1 VQEPERTD
9 IYFRTPASR
18 KLVELIEK
26 NADELT
32 RRYLSDVQQHPR
44 MATYR
49 DFDRKEIYTRAFR
62 VYSQLGKWISQ
73 ETTPDEVKGYWTA
86 LGKERREE
94 GFPLSEIVLS
104 LSLLRRRLWQKVQSE
119 GLLDSALDLF
129 QAMELHNRV
138 VLFFDRALYY
148 AVVGYEC
155 REDRDR

>member
-1 VQEPERTD
+1 MQEPERTD

-26 NADELT
+26 SADELT

-44 MATYR
+44 LGAYR
-49 DFDRKEIYTRAFR
+49 GFDQKEIFGRAFR

-73 ETTPDEVKGYWTA
+73 ETTPEEVKGYWTA
-86 LGKERREE
+86 LGKRRREE
-94 GFPLSEIVLS
+94 GFPLSEIILS

-138 VLFFDRALYY
+138 VLFFDRAVYY
-148 AVVGYEC
+148 AVIGYEC
-155 REDRDR
+155 REDRSR

>member
-1 VQEPERTD
+1 MKESERTD

-32 RRYLSDVQQHPR
+32 KRYLSDVQQHPR
-44 MATYR
+44 LGAYR
-49 DFDRKEIYTRAFR
+49 DFDQKEIYGRAFR

-73 ETTPDEVKGYWTA
+73 ETTPEDVKDYWIA
-86 LGKERREE
+86 LGKKRREE

-104 LSLLRRRLWQKVQSE
+104 LSLLRRRLWQKVQTE

-138 VLFFDRALYY
+138 VLFFDRAVYY

-155 REDRDR
+155 REG